1 MISKILKKK
10 IFFSK
15 KIIYIYIYSPEL
27 YVNAKLEN
35 NKMKFGEMI
44 QRWKYINW
52 ELYFKKRFGDKY
64 SEIKED
70 DDVLL
75 FPAMY
80 FDNLEK
86 VLAETDVETLAIYFE
101 WLIIYI
107 YIYIYIYLFIKYI
120 FINKYIFLFI
130 FINIYILFI
139 K

>member
-15 KIIYIYIYSPEL
+15 KIIYIYIYIPEL
-27 YVNAKLEN
+27 YINAKLEN

-107 YIYIYIYLFIKYI
+107 YIHIYIFIYKIYIYK
-120 FINKYIFLFI
+120 
-130 FINIYILFI
+130 
-139 K
+139 